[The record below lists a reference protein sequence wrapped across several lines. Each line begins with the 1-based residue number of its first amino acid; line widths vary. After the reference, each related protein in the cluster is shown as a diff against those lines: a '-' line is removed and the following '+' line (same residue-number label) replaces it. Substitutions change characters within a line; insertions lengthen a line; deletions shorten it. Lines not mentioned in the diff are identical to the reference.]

1 MYVKVL
7 GSIGEII
14 HLGNWKAAPSLVSSF
29 GGYQMALLVQK
40 QAFVDLRARTT
51 DLV

>member
-1 MYVKVL
+1 MYIKVL

-29 GGYQMALLVQK
+29 GGYQTGFIGAETGFCGSEGK
-40 QAFVDLRARTT
+40 NH
-51 DLV
+51 